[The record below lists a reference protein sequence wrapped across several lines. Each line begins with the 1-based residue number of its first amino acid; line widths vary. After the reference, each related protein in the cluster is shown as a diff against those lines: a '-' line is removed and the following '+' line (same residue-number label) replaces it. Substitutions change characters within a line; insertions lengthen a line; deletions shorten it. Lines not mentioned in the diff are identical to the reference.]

1 MVYTKNEQEEIL
13 KNLAH
18 VVAYKC
24 RRLFPII
31 KTLPFLYCS
40 FETRSD
46 FQMIFS
52 AFQLPESRSETFILG
67 FSYEGGG
74 YHCPDHFIR
83 KPCCSFMV
91 GIILNFLTAVI
102 FTLGIHYNGGF
113 TSSKILKRTYQN
125 SYMTDHEKNNN
136 NYKKI
141 SAIYFFCFIS
151 LSLVVEYESLITRF
165 PIS

>member
-74 YHCPDHFIR
+74 YYCPDHFIR

-102 FTLGIHYNGGF
+102 FTLGIHYNGRF
-113 TSSKILKRTYQN
+113 TSSKILKMTFQN
-125 SYMTDHEKNNN
+125 SYLADHERNNITTTKNSVR
-136 NYKKI
+136 YI
-141 SAIYFFCFIS
+141 SFV
-151 LSLVVEYESLITRF
+151 LF
-165 PIS
+165 PSAS